1 MDLLV
6 ERISPSFKLP
16 SLGNCKIISW
26 SQSVILLPRK
36 ILLSSELRVS
46 FKNEPNRGFYLI
58 QSVTTICLF
67 ILIIKIF
74 GYFNLVIKENNLWL
88 KLHGKV
94 IVS

>member
-6 ERISPSFKLP
+6 ERISPSFNLTF
-16 SLGNCKIISW
+16 LGSSKIISW
-26 SQSVILLPRK
+26 SQSVNLLPLK
-36 ILLSSELRVS
+36 ILLSSELKVR
-46 FKNEPNRGFYLI
+46 FKNKPNLGFYLI

>member
-1 MDLLV
+1 MDSLV
-6 ERISPSFKLP
+6 ERMSPSFNLP
-16 SLGNCKIISW
+16 FLGNCKIISW
-26 SQSVILLPRK
+26 SQSVNLLPRK
-36 ILLSSELRVS
+36 ILLSSELKVS
-46 FKNEPNRGFYLI
+46 FKNEPSRGYSLT